1 MSRFGES
8 FMLDM
13 YGCKNGVCDDLELH
27 YRFLEELVYRI
38 GMTAMGNPVVIHA
51 PVKFDRVIE
60 CGQIEVFDNIV
71 RVDRREVFPD
81 KEGVSGWVPL
91 IESGIQIHSLEP
103 SHFIALDVFTCGR
116 LNPNVIIDFAHD
128 KFGFSKYEQ
137 HHTIRGN
144 DMAAWSSGRTQPS
157 QG

>member
-1 MSRFGES
+1 
-8 FMLDM
+8 MLDM
-13 YGCKNGVCDDLELH
+13 YGCKPGVCDDLELH

-51 PVKFDRVIE
+51 PVKFEEQEYIE
-60 CGQIEVFDNIV
+60 FIGNNDYQNTKSIKKELC
-71 RVDRREVFPD
+71 RKEVFPD

-116 LNPNVIIDFAHD
+116 LNPQVIIDFAHE